1 MRLGRVY
8 WRPSNIGFM
17 QRFQGA
23 SRTVLAALAVLAAMA
38 APAAAQAS
46 LTERAYATAGI
57 FGDVK
62 RFSGDPTESTLDG
75 QVAGGA
81 VAIGTFIGSRWDLQL
96 GLDVSGFSRTER
108 ARDITLQRET
118 ITLTSVAENRALSVA
133 TLLRFRASSHGR
145 LRLGYLAG
153 LTFVRLHRKFHTTAP
168 AGTPSA
174 LIPRPDERIDY
185 SAAPTVGIDARI
197 ALTEHLSLVPGLHAC
212 VFRFSDE
219 SALLVRPRIGIRWA
233 F

>member
-1 MRLGRVY
+1 MPRFHNVARV
-8 WRPSNIGFM
+8 
-17 QRFQGA
+17 
-23 SRTVLAALAVLAAMA
+23 VLAALPAVAAVA
-38 APAAAQAS
+38 APAAAQAPIM
-46 LTERAYATAGI
+46 ERAYATAGL
-57 FGDVK
+57 FGDIK

-96 GLDVSGFSRTER
+96 GLDMSGFSRTQHP
-108 ARDITLQRET
+108 RDITLQRET
-118 ITLTSVAENRALSVA
+118 ITLTSVAENQALSVA

-145 LRLGYLAG
+145 LRLGYLGG
-153 LTFVRLHRKFHTTAP
+153 LTFVRLHRKFHSTAP

-174 LIPRPDERIDY
+174 LIPKPDERIDY
-185 SAAPTVGIDARI
+185 TAAPTVGIDVRI

-212 VFRFSDE
+212 VFRLSDE
-219 SALLVRPRIGIRWA
+219 SGLLVRPRIGLRWA

>member
-1 MRLGRVY
+1 MSRFHNVVRV
-8 WRPSNIGFM
+8 I
-17 QRFQGA
+17 
-23 SRTVLAALAVLAAMA
+23 VAALAASAAVP
-38 APAAAQAS
+38 APAAAQ
-46 LTERAYATAGI
+46 TPIVERAYATVGL
-57 FGDVK
+57 FGDIK

-75 QVAGGA
+75 QNAGGA

-96 GLDVSGFSRTER
+96 GLDMAGFSRTRHPREV
-108 ARDITLQRET
+108 TLQRET
-118 ITLTSVAENRALSVA
+118 IILTSVAENRALSVA

-145 LRLGYLAG
+145 LRLGYLGG

>member
-1 MRLGRVY
+1 ML
-8 WRPSNIGFM
+8 RPVT
-17 QRFQGA
+17 A
-23 SRTVLAALAVLAAMA
+23 SRLVLAALVLTAMV
-38 APAAAQAS
+38 APAAAQAPIA
-46 LTERAYATAGI
+46 ERAYVSAGLVA
-57 FGDVK
+57 DVK

-75 QVAGGA
+75 QVLGGA

-96 GLDVSGFSRTER
+96 GLDIGGFSRTQHP
-108 ARDITLQRET
+108 RDITFQRDT
-118 ITLTSVAENRALSVA
+118 ITLTSVAENQVLSVA

-145 LRLGYLAG
+145 VRLGYLGG

-174 LIPRPDERIDY
+174 LIPKPDERVDY

-197 ALTEHLSLVPGLHAC
+197 ELTRHLSLVPGLHAC

-219 SALLVRPRIGIRWA
+219 SGLLVRPRIGLRWA

>member
-1 MRLGRVY
+1 MFVPPLPSACRVVC
-8 WRPSNIGFM
+8 
-17 QRFQGA
+17 
-23 SRTVLAALAVLAAMA
+23 TALTLMVTAV
-38 APAAAQAS
+38 PAAAQPPVA
-46 LTERAYATAGI
+46 ERAYATVGLV
-57 FGDVK
+57 GDVK
-62 RFSGDPTESTLDG
+62 RFSGDPAESTLDG

-96 GLDVSGFSRTER
+96 GLDMGGFSRTQHP
-108 ARDITLQRET
+108 RDITLQRDT
-118 ITLTSVAENRALSVA
+118 ITLTSVAENQVLSVA

-145 LRLGYLAG
+145 LRLGYLGG

-174 LIPRPDERIDY
+174 LIPKPDERVDY

-197 ALTEHLSLVPGLHAC
+197 ELTEHLSLVPGLHAC
-212 VFRFSDE
+212 VFRLSDE
-219 SALLVRPRIGIRWA
+219 SGLLVRPRIGLRWA